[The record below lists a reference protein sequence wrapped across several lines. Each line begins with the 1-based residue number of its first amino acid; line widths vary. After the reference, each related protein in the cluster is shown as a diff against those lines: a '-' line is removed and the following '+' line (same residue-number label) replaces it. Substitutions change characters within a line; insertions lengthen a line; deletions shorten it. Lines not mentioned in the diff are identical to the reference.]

1 MAHNKFRVGGLALV
15 LMLTLLPA
23 TAFSAPKITPGSKC
37 KIVNQ
42 KITYLN
48 KTYTCLKSGK
58 NLKWNKGVLVAKS
71 KPTVVKVPIPVATP
85 TPEATSSPI
94 PTISPEPMPTQKPV
108 EPSDALNFKGRML
121 YDIRDG
127 QLIRRADS
135 GSYFETDS
143 RAESS
148 FDPIRIK
155 AYRELNKNPGN
166 RLHPNVEFKYS
177 ISDSFPK
184 FLIEYTKRELDEA
197 AALWDSFI
205 GRKITVNVYLVT
217 EKDRENI
224 KSNRWLQ
231 MNLPNA
237 FTRFDLKRERPFIT
251 GGGGYWNGDDGW
263 FGNIYLGTA
272 SYLDP
277 TYVNYEWP
285 QVARHEFVHLVQ
297 DFAYARN
304 GKLRGNKAQFDA
316 LQPQNFREGSGN
328 TISYLTAFRNI
339 GWSSDA
345 MDWLIWQ
352 RAEYT
357 KNWKTVKTV
366 AEVKALMIATDVG
379 TPDEAFEQ
387 SYAVGALM
395 YEWLIGTYGF
405 DGYKKVINEFAS
417 VSSFGQAVQNA
428 LGVKKEDLYDQM
440 AEYVFQSYQRV
451 YMP

>member
-1 MAHNKFRVGGLALV
+1 MAQNKFRVGSLALL

-48 KTYTCLKSGK
+48 KAYTCLKSGK
-58 NLKWNKGVLVAKS
+58 NLKWNKGVLVAKP
-71 KPTVVKVPIPVATP
+71 KPTVVKVPIPIAKP

-94 PTISPEPMPTQKPV
+94 PTISPEPKPTQKPV
-108 EPSDALNFKGRML
+108 EPSDALNFKSPML
-121 YDIRDG
+121 YDIRNE

-155 AYRELNKNPGN
+155 AYRELNKYPGN

-251 GGGGYWNGDDGW
+251 GGGGYWSSDDGW

-277 TYVNYEWP
+277 TYVNFEWP

-352 RAEYT
+352 RAENT
-357 KNWKTVKTV
+357 KNWKTVQTL

-405 DGYKKVINEFAS
+405 DGYKRVINEFAS

-451 YMP
+451 YKP

>member
-1 MAHNKFRVGGLALV
+1 MAKNKFRLGGLAIILV
-15 LMLTLLPA
+15 LTLLPI
-23 TAFSAPKITPGSKC
+23 TAFSATKITPGSKC

-58 NLKWNKGVLVAKS
+58 NLKWNNGVLIT
-71 KPTVVKVPIPVATP
+71 KPKPAAPKVPVPVATP

-94 PTISPEPMPTQKPV
+94 PTQKPV
-108 EPSDALNFKGRML
+108 EPSDALNFKDRMI

-127 QLIRRADS
+127 LLIRRADS
-135 GSYFETDS
+135 GNYFETDS

-184 FLIEYTKRELDEA
+184 FLIEHTKRELDEA

-231 MNLPNA
+231 MNLPDA
-237 FTRFDLKRERPFIT
+237 FTRFDSKRERPFIT
-251 GGGGYWNGDDGW
+251 GGGGYWRGDDGW

-277 TYVNYEWP
+277 TYINYEWP
-285 QVARHEFVHLVQ
+285 QVARHEFVHLAQ

-304 GKLRGNKAQFDA
+304 GKLRGNKTQFDA
-316 LQPQNFREGSGN
+316 IQPQNFREGSAN

-357 KNWKTVKTV
+357 KNWKTVKTL

-405 DGYKKVINEFAS
+405 EGYKKVINEFAS
-417 VSSFGQAVQNA
+417 ESSFGQAVQNA

-451 YMP
+451 YKP

>member
-1 MAHNKFRVGGLALV
+1 MAQNKFRVGGLALV

-58 NLKWNKGVLVAKS
+58 NLKWNKGVLVAKP
-71 KPTVVKVPIPVATP
+71 KPTVVKVPISVATP
-85 TPEATSSPI
+85 KPEATSSPI

-108 EPSDALNFKGRML
+108 EPSDALNFKGSML

-155 AYRELNKNPGN
+155 AYRELNKNQGN

-451 YMP
+451 YKP